1 MKGCFWH
8 SVKIY
13 IHGIPGQQMMGS
25 IADNKQRI
33 LCNLVINSLKLTWPN
48 KGEFYEE
55 MYDKLDASECIDKAR
70 FSTNIMGCYS

>member
-55 MYDKLDASECIDKAR
+55 MYDKAR